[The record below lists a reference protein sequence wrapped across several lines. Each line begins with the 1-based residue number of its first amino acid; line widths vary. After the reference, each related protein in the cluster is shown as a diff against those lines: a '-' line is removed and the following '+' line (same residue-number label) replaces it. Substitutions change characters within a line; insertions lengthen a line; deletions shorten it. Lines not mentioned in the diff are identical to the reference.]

1 MITQLT
7 LSSYISIWFSID
19 WPVVFLVANV
29 QATKAIYLFILEN
42 LSLISLYIYSM
53 LDKGTKSWLLI
64 DCTANV
70 RLIIYISQHP
80 NTQAG
85 HRTSPVVLAFLRS
98 LQTPHHTIQHEYEGR
113 GVCGGLAS
121 TIMVVLLCLVVAS
134 PPVVQCKCALII
146 QVFYHWL
153 INWLPACLSLSIYMV
168 LWSRSFFLWEHAYST
183 WYCEAGRL
191 QELADVVTTR
201 RHMSLRKMAS
211 NNATTHKDVVD
222 ESESKVVLKFCLE
235 FQCQSPKVSACYCC
249 INQKPEENCYDS
261 MKECQ
266 AGCPTCKPK
275 CPP

>member
-1 MITQLT
+1 MHHILQLFFLTVISLLVYVNYSCTITQLT
-7 LSSYISIWFSID
+7 LSSYISIWLSID

-121 TIMVVLLCLVVAS
+121 TIMVVLLFLVVAS

-153 INWLPACLSLSIYMV
+153 MNWLPACLSLCLYI
-168 LWSRSFFLWEHAYST
+168 
-183 WYCEAGRL
+183 WYCEAGRSSYENMHIVHGIVK
-191 QELADVVTTR
+191 QVVCR
-201 RHMSLRKMAS
+201 SLPMS
-211 NNATTHKDVVD
+211 
-222 ESESKVVLKFCLE
+222 
-235 FQCQSPKVSACYCC
+235 
-249 INQKPEENCYDS
+249 
-261 MKECQ
+261 
-266 AGCPTCKPK
+266 
-275 CPP
+275 